1 MRKREYQMDE
11 QVRKAYDRFDALVA
25 KRLLEIRLLIFELAE
40 LDDQIG
46 VITETLK
53 WGEPSYLTEQSKSGT
68 TIRLSKVKDEANYC
82 GIYVHCQ
89 TRLISEFRDS
99 FADALEF
106 SGNRAVLIDVNKPL
120 EETPVKMFLQKALT
134 YHLKS

>member
-1 MRKREYQMDE
+1 MRKREYVMNE

-25 KRLLEIRLLIFELAE
+25 KRLLEIRLLILELAE
-40 LDDQIG
+40 QDDQIG
-46 VITETLK
+46 AITETLK

-68 TIRLSKVKDEANYC
+68 TIRLSNVKDDTNYC

-99 FADALEF
+99 FADVLEF

-120 EETPVKMFLQKALT
+120 EEIPVKMFLQKALT
-134 YHLKS
+134 YHLKL

>member
-1 MRKREYQMDE
+1 MRKREYEMDE

-25 KRLLEIRLLIFELAE
+25 KRLLEVRLLIFELAE

-46 VITETLK
+46 KITETLK

-106 SGNRAVLIDVNKPL
+106 SGNRAVLIDVSKPL
-120 EETPVKMFLQKALT
+120 KETPVKMFLQKALT

>member
-1 MRKREYQMDE
+1 MHKREYEMDE
-11 QVRKAYDRFDALVA
+11 QVRKAFDRFDALVE

-46 VITETLK
+46 KITETLK

-89 TRLISEFRDS
+89 TR
-99 FADALEF
+99 
-106 SGNRAVLIDVNKPL
+106 
-120 EETPVKMFLQKALT
+120 
-134 YHLKS
+134 

>member
-1 MRKREYQMDE
+1 MCKREYEMNE

-25 KRLLEIRLLIFELAE
+25 KRLLEIRLLILELAE
-40 LDDQIG
+40 QDDQIG
-46 VITETLK
+46 KITETLK

-99 FADALEF
+99 FADVLEF
-106 SGNRAVLIDVNKPL
+106 SGNRAVLIDVSKPL
-120 EETPVKMFLQKALT
+120 KETPVKMFLQKALN

>member
-1 MRKREYQMDE
+1 MRKREYEMNK
-11 QVRKAYDRFDALVA
+11 QVYNAYQRFDGIVA

-40 LDDQIG
+40 QDDQIG
-46 VITETLK
+46 AITETLK

-68 TIRLSKVKDEANYC
+68 TIRLSKIKDKTNYC

-120 EETPVKMFLQKALT
+120 QETPIKMFLQKALT

>member
-1 MRKREYQMDE
+1 MRKREYEMDE
-11 QVRKAYDRFDALVA
+11 QIRKAYDRFDALVA
-25 KRLLEIRLLIFELAE
+25 KRLLEIRLLILELAE
-40 LDDQIG
+40 QDDQIG
-46 VITETLK
+46 KITETLK

-68 TIRLSKVKDEANYC
+68 TIRLSKVNDEANYC

>member
-1 MRKREYQMDE
+1 MRKREYEMNE

-25 KRLLEIRLLIFELAE
+25 KRLLEIRQLIFELAE
-40 LDDQIG
+40 QDDQIG
-46 VITETLK
+46 KITETLK

-106 SGNRAVLIDVNKPL
+106 SGNRAVLIDVSKPL
-120 EETPVKMFLQKALT
+120 EETPVRMFLQKALT

>member
-1 MRKREYQMDE
+1 MRKREYEMNE

-25 KRLLEIRLLIFELAE
+25 KRLLEIRQLIFELAE
-40 LDDQIG
+40 QDDQIG
-46 VITETLK
+46 KITETLK
-53 WGEPSYLTEQSKSGT
+53 WGDPSYLTEQSKSGT

-89 TRLISEFRDS
+89 TRLISEFRDN
-99 FADALEF
+99 FADAFEF